1 MPERER
7 TGASGLLNQLPTD
20 RLVEQGQQLLA
31 LIAEL
36 AIEKAVGSVEDLAG
50 RLIDYGHHGGPGL
63 ITAITGGAAS
73 TTAKLPLSATVK
85 TVKTGI
91 TGVSE
96 SVKQALSGVTGPPK
110 NGRVTK
116 SICIVEQI
124 DVDVPVRL
132 AYDQW
137 SQFQEFSQF
146 MKKVGEVE
154 KTSDETSSWKVQVL
168 RSHRD
173 WDATIIEQIPDQ
185 RIAWRSD
192 GTKCRVDGAVSFHAV
207 TPNMTRILLVL
218 EYYPWGLL
226 ERTGSLWNAQAR
238 RVRLE
243 INQFRR
249 HVMTRAV
256 LNPDSVQGWRGEIRD
271 SKVVRTHEEAI
282 AAEVQERQEPGEN
295 QERVQAPDAPVQ
307 DDLDTVD
314 KDDVDDTAEKH
325 GDNYDDD
332 NDDNDN
338 NNDTVEEHNDYDDK
352 KVDDTAEEHDYDD
365 ADEDYEDEPEREAA
379 RSGRR

>member
-31 LIAEL
+31 LMAEL
-36 AIEKAVGSVEDLAG
+36 AIEKAVGSVENLAG
-50 RLIDYGHHGGPGL
+50 RLIDYGQHGGPGL
-63 ITAITGGAAS
+63 ITAIAGGAAR
-73 TTAKLPLSATVK
+73 TTAKLPLGATVK
-85 TVKTGI
+85 AGI

-96 SVKQALSGVTGPPK
+96 SAKQAISAVTGPRK

-116 SICIVEQI
+116 PIGIVEQI

-146 MKKVGEVE
+146 MKKVSAVE
-154 KTSDETSSWKVQVL
+154 KTSDETSSWTVQVL

-173 WDATIIEQIPDQ
+173 WEATIIEQIPDQ

-192 GTKCRVDGAVSFHAV
+192 GAKCRVDGAVSFHAV
-207 TPNMTRILLVL
+207 TPNMTRILVVL

-226 ERTGSLWNAQAR
+226 ERTGNLWHAQAR

-243 INQFRR
+243 INKFRR
-249 HVMTRAV
+249 HIMTRAV

-282 AAEVQERQEPGEN
+282 AAEAEERQEPGES
-295 QERVQAPDAPVQ
+295 QEQVPASDASAQ
-307 DDLDTVD
+307 DDLDTVEKDNRDIDDMVEDRD
-314 KDDVDDTAEKH
+314 K
-325 GDNYDDD
+325 
-332 NDDNDN
+332 NDN
-338 NNDTVEEHNDYDDK
+338 NVDAMEEHDDYDDN
-352 KVDDTAEEHDYDD
+352 VDDSAAEHDGDYDD
-365 ADEDYEDEPEREAA
+365 PDEDYEEEPEREAA